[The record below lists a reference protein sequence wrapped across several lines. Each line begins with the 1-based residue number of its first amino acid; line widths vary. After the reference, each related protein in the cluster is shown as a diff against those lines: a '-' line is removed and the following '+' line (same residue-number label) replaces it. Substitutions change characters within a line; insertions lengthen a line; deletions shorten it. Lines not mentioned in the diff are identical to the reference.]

1 MINLLPSQQKKELA
15 EEKKYRLVL
24 ILGIIFSLS
33 LISLFLTLSALEIYI
48 SGQVSS
54 QKLLVELGEK
64 EFRASDTQKL
74 ESEIGA
80 VNQRLLDIESFYQN
94 QFRAKAIIERV
105 AKILPP
111 GVYLTQFSL
120 SLKPADKEKKREMQL
135 SLSGFSP
142 TREILYNFKKNI
154 EKEKDFQNIYFPS
167 SNWIKPADVD
177 FSLIISLNPEQTK

>member
-1 MINLLPSQQKKELA
+1 M
-15 EEKKYRLVL
+15 
-24 ILGIIFSLS
+24 
-33 LISLFLTLSALEIYI
+33 
-48 SGQVSS
+48 
-54 QKLLVELGEK
+54 VELGEK
-64 EFRASDTQKL
+64 EFKASDTQKL

-94 QFRAKAIIERV
+94 QFRATELIEKI

-120 SLKPADKEKKREMQL
+120 SSKYGDKEKKQEIQL

-167 SNWIKPADVD
+167 SNWIKPTDVD
-177 FSLIISLNPEQTK
+177 FSLIINLNPGQIK